1 MNKNLTLFKNA
12 TIYIDA
18 DTKVKNLLV
27 ENGKVKAYDVDEK
40 DYKGAKVIDL
50 KGKFVYP
57 GFCDSHVHLVE
68 VGSILGAANLFG
80 SVTSDQIAKKMAPV
94 AKKTPKGKLVV
105 GNGFYPKDYTAWS
118 LEDLAKIDKATKG
131 HPAVMFDQLGH
142 NCIVNSEGMKK
153 CGITTKTPVPIGGR
167 MIIKDNKPSG
177 MFMETGML
185 LVGNKLL
192 KFLDPKIAKKGIKQ
206 LFDLWAST
214 GYTAIVDLMGAP
226 FGRIMNPEIC
236 MELEKEGKLPLRV
249 NYRYTFFNLDEI
261 DDALK
266 YKSKSKNTDQVRF
279 VGLKLFVDG
288 AYSAGDAWTAR
299 KNLQGNNGLHC
310 VYINDKYGKIFNIY
324 RIVEKANNLGL
335 NVHYHVQGDK
345 AIGIVLDAIEK
356 AKKKKGKLTS
366 VHTLIHLAFPTDAQ
380 LKQIKRLSPHVNTTT
395 QPGFWAVESASTRYY
410 GDKAKGCY
418 PAKKMMDM
426 GISTGLSTDFS
437 VSPLKLAPAT
447 EVMSIALTGAGDP
460 KNHPP
465 LTMRDIIKGFG
476 EGSANT
482 TGIDDAGKLEPGRW
496 ADFVVYDQDLYNVP
510 AKKFTAKNPK
520 VLATWVGGKQAY
532 KA

>member
-1 MNKNLTLFKNA
+1 MTKKTKPKLTLFKNA
-12 TIYIDA
+12 SIYIEA
-18 DTKVKNLLV
+18 DKKAKNLLV
-27 ENGKVKAYDVDEK
+27 ENGKVKAYNVEPA
-40 DYKGAKVIDL
+40 DYKGATVVDL

-68 VGSILGAANLFG
+68 VGSILGCADLLG
-80 SVTSDQIAKKMAPV
+80 CVTADQIAKKMAPL
-94 AKKTPKGKLVV
+94 AKKAAKGQLIV
-105 GNGFYPKDYTAWS
+105 GNGFYPKSYTAWS
-118 LEDLAKIDKATKG
+118 LDDLAKIDNATKG
-131 HPAVMFDQLGH
+131 HPAIMFDQLGH
-142 NCIVNSEGMKK
+142 NCIVNSAGMKK
-153 CGITTKTPVPIGGR
+153 CGITAKTPVPLGGR
-167 MIIKDNKPSG
+167 VIVQDNKPTG

-192 KFLDPKIAKKGIKQ
+192 KLLDSKIAKKGAKQ
-206 LFDLWAST
+206 LFDLWASM

-249 NYRYTFFNLDEI
+249 NYRYTFYDLNDI
-261 DDALK
+261 DNALK
-266 YKSKSKNTDQVRF
+266 YKNKNSDQVRF
-279 VGLKLFVDG
+279 AGLKLFVDG
-288 AYSAGDAWTAR
+288 AYSAGDAWTTQ

-310 VYINDKYGKIFNIY
+310 VYFNDKFGKIYNIN
-324 RIVEKANNLGL
+324 RIVEKANKLGL

-366 VHTLIHLAFPTDAQ
+366 IHTLIHLAFPSDKQ
-380 LKQIKRLSPHVNTTT
+380 LKQIKKLAPYVNTTT

-410 GDKAKGCY
+410 GDRAKKCY

-426 GISTGLSTDFS
+426 GISTGFSTDFS
-437 VSPLKLAPAT
+437 VSPLQLAPAT
-447 EVMSIALTGAGDP
+447 KVMSIALTGAGDP

-465 LTMRDIIKGFG
+465 LTIKDLIKGFG

-496 ADFVVYDQDLYNVP
+496 ADFVIYDQDLYKVS

-520 VLATWVGGKQAY
+520 VLSTWVAGKRVY
-532 KA
+532 